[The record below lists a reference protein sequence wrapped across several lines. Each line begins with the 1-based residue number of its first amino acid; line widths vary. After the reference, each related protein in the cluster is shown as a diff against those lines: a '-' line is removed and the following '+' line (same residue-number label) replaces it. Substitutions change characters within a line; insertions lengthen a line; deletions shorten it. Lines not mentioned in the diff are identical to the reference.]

1 MKAGFTV
8 FLAGARM
15 LALAAS
21 GMAQIDHSD
30 FITGPFKT
38 GPDVT
43 KKCLEC
49 HEKEGNDFIKTPH
62 WLWKGPTR
70 GHIRGYEKSNVE
82 YGKTN
87 MLNAFCVSVE
97 GGPNQEARGHC
108 SECHPSYVWN
118 SKKFDFSDKTKIDC
132 LICHAQKGDYGRED
146 DVISDFADLKKA
158 ATSVGLP
165 TLKNCGA
172 CHYAGG
178 SDDGVKHGDL
188 DSTLNRAD
196 KSLDVHMA
204 AKAKGGQ
211 GFTCQACHTT
221 KDHRIAGASAMTA
234 TYDGRVYCEDC
245 HTGKNAPHMKSGN
258 GAIINSHLKTVAC
271 QTCHIPEFARV
282 RATMMSWD
290 WSTATEKLKLPPQE
304 GRATFYK
311 GKGTFTWAKNVV
323 PTYMW
328 YDGTIDRYMKGDKIK
343 DSSKPVILMRPYGAI
358 NEKKAKIYPFKYFT
372 GRQPMDAE
380 YKYLSIFQQY
390 KGLWDTLNW
399 QKSLEDGAKGSGLP
413 YSGKYRFVST
423 GSYIAQNHMIAPKE
437 NALTC
442 GDCHMGGSRMN
453 WKALGYKGDP
463 MLIGGGRL
471 KKSSVSRGLNHVDLN
486 YVQENWVAKH
496 QQKKVRRTSGHG
508 ESANSAA
515 LKKRN

>member
-1 MKAGFTV
+1 MKASFAG
-8 FLAGARM
+8 FLAGTLM
-15 LALAAS
+15 FALAAS
-21 GMAQIDHSD
+21 VMAQVDHSD

-43 KKCLEC
+43 RKCLEC
-49 HEKEGNDFIKTPH
+49 HEKEGDDFIKTPH
-62 WLWKGPTR
+62 WLWKGPTN
-70 GHIRGYEKSNVE
+70 GHIRGYKKSNVE

-87 MLNAFCVSVE
+87 MVNAFCVSVE

-118 SKKFDFSDKTKIDC
+118 SKNFDFSDKTKIDC
-132 LICHAQKGDYGRED
+132 LVCHARKGDYGREND
-146 DVISDFADLKKA
+146 EISDFTDLKKA
-158 ATSVGLP
+158 AASIDNP

-178 SDDGVKHGDL
+178 GDNGVKHGDL
-188 DSTLNRAD
+188 DSTLNTAD

-204 AKAKGGQ
+204 SKAKGGQ
-211 GFTCQACHTT
+211 GFSCQTCHTT
-221 KDHRIAGASAMTA
+221 RDHRIAGASTMMA
-234 TYDGRVYCEDC
+234 TNDGRVFCEDC
-245 HTGKNAPHMKSGN
+245 HKGKNAPHQKSRN
-258 GAIINSHLKTVAC
+258 GVIINNHLKSVAC
-271 QTCHIPEFARV
+271 ETCHIPEFARTK
-282 RATMMSWD
+282 ATMLSWD
-290 WSTATEKLKLPPQE
+290 WSTATDNLKLAPQM
-304 GRATFYK
+304 GRISFAK
-311 GKGTFTWAKNVV
+311 GRGTYTWGKNVV

-343 DSSKPVILMRPYGAI
+343 DPSKPVILMRPYGSI
-358 NEKKAKIYPFKYFT
+358 SEKTAKIYPFKYFT

-413 YSGKYRFVST
+413 YSGKYKFAST
-423 GSYIAQNHMIAPKE
+423 VSYIGQDHMIAPKE
-437 NALTC
+437 EALTC
-442 GDCHMGGSRMN
+442 GDCHMGGARMN

-463 MLIGGGRL
+463 MLIGGGRF
-471 KKSSVSRGLNHVDLN
+471 KKSSIAYGEKPVDLN
-486 YVQENWVAKH
+486 YVRENWVEKH
-496 QQKKVRRTSGHG
+496 SQEKTSRTTGHKKSTKV
-508 ESANSAA
+508 AA